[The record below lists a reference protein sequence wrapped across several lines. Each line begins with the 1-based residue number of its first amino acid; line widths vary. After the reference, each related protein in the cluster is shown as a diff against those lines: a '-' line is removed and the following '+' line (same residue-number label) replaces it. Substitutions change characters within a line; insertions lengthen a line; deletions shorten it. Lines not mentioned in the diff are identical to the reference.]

1 MMNALS
7 DELRA
12 ELSGLCGSRADVY
25 GLLSRLYCREADEV
39 LLSDLRNTS
48 FPAKT
53 GNDKV
58 DTGYRKIAVYLSGNA
73 ENALLELAV
82 DYVNVFLG
90 NGNLTY
96 SAAYPFE
103 SVYTS
108 EKRLMMQEARDEVL
122 EAYRSANMEI
132 DKSWKD
138 PADHVALELLYMQKQ
153 SKHTEEALDNK
164 EDEKALELLAQQRD
178 FFVNHLAAWTPMMTA
193 DMKRIAKTEFYQGLA
208 YLTEGFLRE
217 DRSFLTSVI
226 SQ

>member
-1 MMNALS
+1 MNALS
-7 DELRA
+7 DELRV
-12 ELSGLCGSRADVY
+12 ELSSLCKSRADVY

-48 FPAKT
+48 FPAMT

-58 DTGYRKIAVYLSGNA
+58 DTGYRKLAVYLSGNP
-73 ENALLELAV
+73 ESALIELAV
-82 DYVNVFLG
+82 DYVNVFFG

-108 EKRLMMQEARDEVL
+108 EKRLMTQEARDEVL

-138 PADHVALELLYMQKQ
+138 PADHIALELLYMQKQ
-153 SKHTEEALDNK
+153 SEHAKEALDNE
-164 EDEKALELLAQQRD
+164 EDERALGLFAQQRD
-178 FFVNHLAAWTPMMTA
+178 FFVNHLAAWAPMMTT
-193 DMKRIAKTEFYQGLA
+193 DMKRIARTEFYQGLA
-208 YLTEGFLRE
+208 YLTEGFLRV
-217 DRSFLTSVI
+217 DRSFLASII

>member
-1 MMNALS
+1 MSALS
-7 DELRA
+7 DELRV
-12 ELSGLCGSRADVY
+12 ELSSLCDGRADVY
-25 GLLSRLYCREADEV
+25 GLLSRLYCREADEE

-48 FPAKT
+48 FPART

-58 DTGYRKIAVYLSGNA
+58 DTGYRKLATYLGGNP
-73 ENALLELAV
+73 ENAVMELAV
-82 DYVNVFLG
+82 DYVNVFFG

-122 EAYRSANMEI
+122 EAYRNANMEI
-132 DKSWKD
+132 DRSWKD

-153 SKHTEEALDNK
+153 SERTKEALENED
-164 EDEKALELLAQQRD
+164 DEKALELFAQQRD

-208 YLTEGFLRE
+208 YLTEGFLRV
-217 DRSFLTSVI
+217 DRSFLASII
-226 SQ
+226 S

>member
-1 MMNALS
+1 MNALS
-7 DELRA
+7 DELRV
-12 ELSGLCGSRADVY
+12 ELSGLCENRAAVY
-25 GLLSRLYCREADEV
+25 GLLSRLYCREADEI
-39 LLSDLRNTS
+39 LLCDLRNTS

-58 DTGYRKIAVYLSGNA
+58 DAGYRKLATYLSGNP
-73 ENALLELAV
+73 ENALTELAV
-82 DYVNVFLG
+82 DYVNVFFG

-122 EAYRSANMEI
+122 EAYRNAHMEI
-132 DKSWKD
+132 DRSWKD

-153 SKHTEEALDNK
+153 SERARDALDNEEFEEAL
-164 EDEKALELLAQQRD
+164 EIFARQRD
-178 FFVNHLAAWTPMMTA
+178 FFVNHLAAWTPMMTT

-208 YLTEGFLRE
+208 YLTEGFLQT
-217 DRSFLTSVI
+217 DRGFLASVI

>member
-1 MMNALS
+1 MDVLS

-12 ELSGLCGSRADVY
+12 ELSGLCESRADVY
-25 GLLSRLYCREADEV
+25 GLLSRLYCREADET

-48 FPAKT
+48 FPART
-53 GNDKV
+53 GNDRV
-58 DTGYRKIAVYLSGNA
+58 DTGYRKLALYLSGNPD
-73 ENALLELAV
+73 NALMELAV
-82 DYVNVFLG
+82 DYVNVFFG

-122 EAYRSANMEI
+122 EAYRRADMEI
-132 DKSWKD
+132 DRSWKD
-138 PADHVALELLYMQKQ
+138 PADHIALELLYMQRQ
-153 SKHTEEALDNK
+153 SEHAKEALDNK
-164 EDEKALELLAQQRD
+164 EDERALELFAQQRD

-208 YLTEGFLRE
+208 YLTEGFLRV
-217 DRSFLTSVI
+217 DRSFLASVI